1 MKKIDKLI
9 INSPYVEPQQY
20 WDYIRDTRE
29 FILQQG
35 RRPAGYVVA
44 SESSKS
50 FDDPGTFIEIDLVNS
65 IRPRIKKW
73 RDDGYTGVTGITKRL
88 LQHWQD
94 PEERKDR
101 RFFFCQVEAIET
113 LIWLTEAPDA
123 DKTGIEIPGD
133 GGEFSRWCNK
143 MATGSG
149 KTIVMAM
156 LIAWNVLNKVANGKD
171 SRFSKNILIVAP
183 GLTVRNRLSV
193 LNATDADNYYE
204 EFNIVPSGLMD
215 SLRQGKIKIINWHGL
230 AWQTEEKIAK
240 KKSVDKRGAKSD
252 EAYVKE
258 VLGDMANASNILVIN
273 DEAHHA
279 WRIPAESKIK
289 GVKKEDI
296 EESTVWVGGL
306 DRINRARGILR
317 CFDLSATPF
326 APSGKKASEEALFPW
341 IVSDF
346 GLNDAIE
353 GGLVKTPRVVV
364 RDDGN
369 VDKDLRS
376 RLYHI
381 YMDETV
387 KDDINQKVDESVPLP
402 DLIKNAYLLL
412 GKDWKATKD
421 EWEKVGYKV
430 PPVMITVANTTFT
443 SARIK
448 YSFDKDAF
456 LLSVAGLGELCNP
469 EKTLQIDS
477 SILQKAEA
485 ETEEVDVSASLNMT
499 EAEEAEEEEGEDAPK
514 EKKLTKKQQAEL
526 LRRTVD
532 TVGKIGE
539 PGEQIQN
546 VISVGMLSEG
556 WDAKTVTH
564 IMGLRAFSSQLLC
577 EQVVG
582 RGLRRT
588 SYDVGEDGLFE
599 AEYVNIFGV
608 PFTFL
613 PHEGGEDGP
622 PPPPPKPKTEIKP
635 DKENIQHE
643 ITFPNVVRIDH
654 VYKPQLTLNIANV
667 KPLELDPYDSITE
680 ADLAAIIAGKP
691 NPAALTE
698 IDLKEI
704 ADKLRL
710 QTIVFKIASSIYN
723 SEQKPDWKGSKETF
737 LIQLI
742 GIIEKF
748 IYSDKIVIKNP
759 LFNQDDSR
767 KRILIMLNMNKVV
780 QHIWNEIRAV
790 NTEAV
795 TPVFDKE
802 NPIRS
807 SSDIRTWWT
816 SKPCEPF
823 DKTHINFVV
832 VDSKWEF
839 LEAKTINDSDVV
851 KSFVKNDHLNFVVFY
866 NFQGVVRRFFPD
878 FIIKLKTGENLIVE
892 TKGQDNEQNK
902 TKRAYLD
909 EWCKAV
915 NQHGGFGL
923 WSWAVSF
930 DPNDLDLIL
939 YNSVQS
945 FSGHIYLD
953 TENDEVASRVFSA
966 VKHLLQEN
974 GFEVGKETEVV
985 RGSRIKNIWFKITS
999 PLRSKEAKELFEKAK
1014 KAIELAKLEKVQSEV
1029 NKNNFEAAAAFLN
1042 SVKDVPNVATIMG
1055 SLVVIKATVNG
1066 VPQLL
1071 IRNLTIE
1078 QTIQLG
1084 KNPSLMNNPLE
1095 LLNRLNNNPANNLL
1109 N

>member
-1 MKKIDKLI
+1 MKSIDKLI
-9 INSPYVEPQQY
+9 INSPYFEPEQY
-20 WDYIRDTRE
+20 WEYLRDTRE
-29 FILQQG
+29 FILQSG
-35 RRPAGYVVA
+35 RRPAGYVIA
-44 SESSKS
+44 SESSRS
-50 FDDPGTFIEIDLVNS
+50 FDDPGIFIEIKLVNT

-73 RDDGYTGVTGITKRL
+73 RENDYPGVTGITKRL
-88 LQHWQD
+88 LKHWQD

-101 RFFFCQVEAIET
+101 RFFFCQLEAIET

-123 DKTGIEIPGD
+123 EKTGIEIPGD
-133 GGEFSRWCNK
+133 GGDFSRWCNK
-143 MATGSG
+143 MATGTG
-149 KTIVMAM
+149 KTIVMSQ
-156 LIAWNVLNKVANGKD
+156 LIAWNILNKVANPKD
-171 SRFSKNILIVAP
+171 IRFSKSVLVVAP

-193 LNATDADNYYE
+193 LNPSDNYSYYE
-204 EFNIVPSGLMD
+204 EFNIVPPGLMD
-215 SLRQGKIKIINWHGL
+215 SLRQGKIKIVNWHAL
-230 AWQTEEKIAK
+230 AWQTDEKIAK

-258 VLGDMANASNILVIN
+258 VLGDMANASNIIVIN
-273 DEAHHA
+273 DESHHA
-279 WRIPAESKIK
+279 WRVPAESKIK

-306 DRINRARGILR
+306 DRIHRARKILR

-369 VDKDLRS
+369 VNKELQS

-381 YMDETV
+381 YMDDTV
-387 KDDINQKVDESVPLP
+387 KDDINQKVDESTPLP
-402 DLIKNAYLLL
+402 DLIRNAYQLL

-421 EWEKVGYKV
+421 DWEKVGYKI

-443 SARIK
+443 SGRIK
-448 YSFDKDAF
+448 YSFDTDNFA
-456 LLSVAGLGELCNP
+456 LSGLGLGDLCIP
-469 EKTLQIDS
+469 DKTLQIDS

-485 ETEEVDVSASLNMT
+485 E
-499 EAEEAEEEEGEDAPK
+499 AEEIEIGDIETDETEIEDAPK

-613 PHEGGEDGP
+613 PHEGGEGGP
-622 PPPPPKPKTEIKP
+622 PPPPPPPKTEIKP
-635 DKENIQHE
+635 VKEKIEHE
-643 ITFPNVVRIDH
+643 ISFPNVLRIDH
-654 VYKPQLTLNIANV
+654 IYKAKLDIDITLV
-667 KPLELDPYDSITE
+667 KPLNLDPYDTITE
-680 ADLAAIIAGKP
+680 AELEAIIAGKP

-704 ADKLRL
+704 SDKFRL
-710 QTIVFKIASSIYN
+710 QSIIFRIASTIYN
-723 SEQKPDWKGSKETF
+723 SEKKPDWKGSKEAF

-742 GIIEKF
+742 HIIEKF
-748 IYSDKIVIKNP
+748 IYSDKIVIQNP
-759 LFNQDDSR
+759 LFHQDESR

-790 NTEAV
+790 NTEEL

-802 NPIRS
+802 SPIRS

-816 SKPCEPF
+816 SKPCSPF

-832 VDSKWEF
+832 CDSKWEF
-839 LEAKTINDSDVV
+839 LEAKTINECDAVS
-851 KSFVKNDHLNFVVFY
+851 SFVKNDHLNFVIFY
-866 NFQGVVRRFFPD
+866 NYQGVVRRYFPD
-878 FIIKLKTGENLIVE
+878 FILKLESGLNLIIE

-902 TKRAYLD
+902 TKRAFLD
-909 EWCKAV
+909 EWCRAINK
-915 NQHGGFGL
+915 HGGFGQ
-923 WSWAVSF
+923 WAWDVSF
-930 DPNDLDLIL
+930 DPNDLMEIIER
-939 YNSVQS
+939 N
-945 FSGHIYLD
+945 
-953 TENDEVASRVFSA
+953 RVRS
-966 VKHLLQEN
+966 HLN
-974 GFEVGKETEVV
+974 
-985 RGSRIKNIWFKITS
+985 
-999 PLRSKEAKELFEKAK
+999 
-1014 KAIELAKLEKVQSEV
+1014 KL
-1029 NKNNFEAAAAFLN
+1029 
-1042 SVKDVPNVATIMG
+1042 VKDK
-1055 SLVVIKATVNG
+1055 L
-1066 VPQLL
+1066 
-1071 IRNLTIE
+1071 
-1078 QTIQLG
+1078 
-1084 KNPSLMNNPLE
+1084 
-1095 LLNRLNNNPANNLL
+1095 
-1109 N
+1109 

>member
-1 MKKIDKLI
+1 MKEINKLI
-9 INSPYVEPQQY
+9 INSPYTEPQEFWEY
-20 WDYIRDTRE
+20 LRDTRE
-29 FILQQG
+29 FIRKPG

-50 FDDPGTFIEIDLVNS
+50 FDDPGTFIEIDLVNT
-65 IRPRIKKW
+65 IRPRINKW
-73 RDDGYTGVTGITKRL
+73 REAGYPGVTGITKRL

-101 RFFFCQVEAIET
+101 RFFFCQLEAIET
-113 LIWLTEAPDA
+113 LIWLTEAPEA
-123 DKTGIEIPGD
+123 DKTGIEIPSD

-149 KTIVMAM
+149 KTIVMAQ
-156 LIAWNVLNKVANGKD
+156 LIAWNVLNKIANGKD
-171 SRFSKNILIVAP
+171 TRFSKNVLIVAP

-193 LNATDADNYYE
+193 LNPTDPENYYE

-258 VLGDMANASNILVIN
+258 VLGDMANATNIIVIN

-279 WRIPAESKIK
+279 WRVPAESKIK

-353 GGLVKTPRVVV
+353 AGLVKTPRVVV

-387 KDDINQKVDESVPLP
+387 KDDINQKVDESTPLP
-402 DLIKNAYLLL
+402 DLIRNAYLLL
-412 GKDWKATKD
+412 GKDWQATKD
-421 EWEKVGYKV
+421 DWEKAGYKI

-443 SARIK
+443 SGRIK

-456 LLSVAGLGELCNP
+456 NLSVAGLGDLCNP

-485 ETEEVDVSASLNMT
+485 ETEEVELAEVEET
-499 EAEEAEEEEGEDAPK
+499 EDDSEDAPK

-588 SYDVGEDGLFE
+588 SYDVAEDGLFE

-613 PHEGGEDGP
+613 PHEGGTDGP

-635 DKENIQHE
+635 VKEKSEHE

-654 VYKPQLTLNIANV
+654 VYKPQLALNIDNV
-667 KPLELDPYDSITE
+667 KTLELDPYESITE
-680 ADLAAIIAGKP
+680 AELAAIIAGKP
-691 NPAALTE
+691 NPAALSE

-704 ADKLRL
+704 GERFRI
-710 QTIVFKIASSIYN
+710 QSIIFKIASTIYN
-723 SEQKPDWKGSKETF
+723 SEKKPDWKGSKETF

-742 GIIEKF
+742 SIIEKF
-748 IYSDKIVIKNP
+748 IYSNKIVIKNP
-759 LFNQDDSR
+759 LFNQDEAR

-790 NTEAV
+790 NTEAL

-802 NPIRS
+802 SPIRS
-807 SSDIRTWWT
+807 SGDIRTWWT
-816 SKPCEPF
+816 SKPNEAF
-823 DKTHINFVV
+823 DKSHINFVV
-832 VDSKWEF
+832 VDSKWEY
-839 LEAKTINDSDVV
+839 LEAKTINESNVV
-851 KSFVKNDHLNFVVFY
+851 KSFVKNDHLNFVVYY
-866 NFQGVVRRFFPD
+866 NYQGVVRRFFPD
-878 FIIKLKTGENLIVE
+878 FLIKLTTGENLIVE

-902 TKRAYLD
+902 TKRAYLG
-909 EWCKAV
+909 EWCRAI
-915 NQHGGFGL
+915 NQHGGFGK

-930 DPNDLDLIL
+930 DPNDLDQIL
-939 YNSVQS
+939 QNSALS
-945 FSGHIYLD
+945 FSGHIFAD
-953 TENDEVASRVFSA
+953 TDNYNVAEKIFDGTINFFETA
-966 VKHLLQEN
+966 
-974 GFEVGKETEVV
+974 GFEISEEG
-985 RGSRIKNIWFKITS
+985 RIKQGSWFKEKVVYKIRNVF
-999 PLRSKEAKELFEKAK
+999 RSKEANEIFDKTK
-1014 KAIELAKLEKVQSEV
+1014 KAIELQQIEVHQSQA
-1029 NKNNFEAAAAFLN
+1029 NKNNAEAAAALLTA
-1042 SVKDVPNVATIMG
+1042 VKDVPFFATKMG
-1055 SLVVIKATVNG
+1055 SLVIIKTTDQNGKEQVITR
-1066 VPQLL
+1066 LL
-1071 IRNLTIE
+1071 TTEETIFYD
-1078 QTIQLG
+1078 Q
-1084 KNPSLMNNPLE
+1084 NPALLNNPIE
-1095 LLNRLNNNPANNLL
+1095 LLNSLNNGNDKKRLN
-1109 N
+1109 

>member
-1 MKKIDKLI
+1 MKNISKLI
-9 INSPYVEPQQY
+9 INSPYIEPQQY
-20 WDYIRDTRE
+20 WEYIRDTRE
-29 FILQQG
+29 FVLQAG

-50 FDDPGTFIEIDLVNS
+50 FDDPGTFIEIDLVNA
-65 IRPRIKKW
+65 IRPRINKW
-73 RDDGYTGVTGITKRL
+73 REAGYPGVTGITKRL

-101 RFFFCQVEAIET
+101 RFFFCQLEAIET
-113 LIWLTEAPDA
+113 LIWLTEAPEA
-123 DKTGIEIPGD
+123 DKTGIEIPSD

-149 KTIVMAM
+149 KTIVMAQ
-156 LIAWNVLNKVANGKD
+156 LIAWNVLNKIANGKD
-171 SRFSKNILIVAP
+171 IRFSKNVLIVAP
-183 GLTVRNRLSV
+183 GLTVRNRLAV
-193 LNATDADNYYE
+193 LNPTGLDNYYE

-215 SLRQGKIKIINWHGL
+215 SLRQAKIIIKNWHGL

-258 VLGDMANASNILVIN
+258 VLGDMANASNIIVIN

-279 WRIPAESKIK
+279 WRVPAESKIK

-296 EESTVWVGGL
+296 EESTIWVGGL

-353 GGLVKTPRVVV
+353 AGLVKTPRVVV

-381 YMDETV
+381 YMDESV

-421 EWEKVGYKV
+421 EWEKVGYKI
-430 PPVMITVANTTFT
+430 PPVMITVANTTVT

-456 LLSVAGLGELCNP
+456 LLSVAGLGDLCNP

-485 ETEEVDVSASLNMT
+485 ESEEVEIAEVEET
-499 EAEEAEEEEGEDAPK
+499 EDDSEDAPQ

-588 SYDVGEDGLFE
+588 SYDVAEDGLFE

-613 PHEGGEDGP
+613 PHEGGNDGP

-635 DKENIQHE
+635 VKEKSEHK

-654 VYKPQLTLNIANV
+654 IYKPQLALNIGKV
-667 KPLELDPYDSITE
+667 KTLELDPYDSITE
-680 ADLAAIIAGKP
+680 AELAAIIAGKP
-691 NPAALTE
+691 NPAALSE

-704 ADKLRL
+704 GEKFRL
-710 QTIVFKIASSIYN
+710 QSIIFRIASTIYN
-723 SEQKPDWKGSKETF
+723 SEKKPDWKGSKETF

-742 GIIEKF
+742 NIIEKF
-748 IYSDKIVIKNP
+748 IYSNKIVIKNP
-759 LFNQDDSR
+759 LFNQDEAR

-790 NTEAV
+790 NTEAL

-802 NPIRS
+802 SPIRS
-807 SSDIRTWWT
+807 SEDIRTWWT
-816 SKPCEPF
+816 SKPNESF
-823 DKTHINFVV
+823 DKSHINFVV
-832 VDSKWEF
+832 VDSKWEY
-839 LEAKTINDSDVV
+839 LEAKTINESNVV
-851 KSFVKNDHLNFVVFY
+851 KSFVKNDHLNFVVYY
-866 NFQGVVRRFFPD
+866 NYQGVVRRYFPD
-878 FIIKLKTGENLIVE
+878 FIIKLTTGENLIIE

-909 EWCKAV
+909 EWCRAI
-915 NQHGGFGL
+915 NQHGGFGK

-930 DPNDLDLIL
+930 DPNDLDQIL
-939 YNSVQS
+939 QNSALS
-945 FSGHIYLD
+945 YSGHIFAETDNY
-953 TENDEVASRVFSA
+953 NVAEKIFDATINFFEAS
-966 VKHLLQEN
+966 
-974 GFEVGKETEVV
+974 GFEISEEGKIKQ
-985 RGSRIKNIWFKITS
+985 GSWFKEKVVYKIRNVF
-999 PLRSKEAKELFEKAK
+999 RSKEAKEIFDKTK
-1014 KAIELAKLEKVQSEV
+1014 KAIELQQIEVHQSQA
-1029 NKNNFEAAAAFLN
+1029 NKNNAEAAAALLTA
-1042 SVKDVPNVATIMG
+1042 VKDVPFFATKMG
-1055 SLVVIKATVNG
+1055 SLVIIKTTDQNG
-1066 VPQLL
+1066 KEQVLTRLL
-1071 IRNLTIE
+1071 TTEETIFYD
-1078 QTIQLG
+1078 
-1084 KNPSLMNNPLE
+1084 KNPTLLNNPIG
-1095 LLNRLNNNPANNLL
+1095 LLNSLNNGNN
-1109 N
+1109 

>member
-1 MKKIDKLI
+1 MKNINKLI

-20 WDYIRDTRE
+20 WEYIRDTRE
-29 FILQQG
+29 FVLQAG

-50 FDDPGTFIEIDLVNS
+50 FDDPGTFIEIDLVNT
-65 IRPRIKKW
+65 IRPRINKW
-73 RDDGYTGVTGITKRL
+73 REAGYPGVTGITKRL

-101 RFFFCQVEAIET
+101 RFFFCQLEAIET
-113 LIWLTEAPDA
+113 LIWLTEAPEA
-123 DKTGIEIPGD
+123 DKTGIDIPSD

-149 KTIVMAM
+149 KTIVMAQ
-156 LIAWNVLNKVANGKD
+156 LIAWNVLNKIANGKD
-171 SRFSKNILIVAP
+171 TRFSKNVLIVAP

-193 LNATDADNYYE
+193 LNPTDPENYYE

-258 VLGDMANASNILVIN
+258 VLGDMANATNIIVIN

-279 WRIPAESKIK
+279 WRVPAESKIK

-353 GGLVKTPRVVV
+353 AGLVKTPRVVV

-387 KDDINQKVDESVPLP
+387 KDDINQKVDESTPLP
-402 DLIKNAYLLL
+402 DLIRNAYLLL
-412 GKDWKATKD
+412 GKDWQATKD
-421 EWEKVGYKV
+421 DWEKAGYKI

-443 SARIK
+443 SGRIK

-456 LLSVAGLGELCNP
+456 NLSVAGLGDLCNP

-485 ETEEVDVSASLNMT
+485 ESEEVELVEVEET
-499 EAEEAEEEEGEDAPK
+499 EDDSEDAPK

-588 SYDVGEDGLFE
+588 SYDVAEDGLFE

-613 PHEGGEDGP
+613 PHEGGTDGP

-635 DKENIQHE
+635 VKEKAEHE

-654 VYKPQLTLNIANV
+654 VYKPQLALNIGKV
-667 KPLELDPYDSITE
+667 KTLELDPYESITE
-680 ADLAAIIAGKP
+680 AELAAIIAGKP
-691 NPAALTE
+691 NPAALSE

-704 ADKLRL
+704 GERFRL
-710 QTIVFKIASSIYN
+710 QSIIFKIASTIYN
-723 SEQKPDWKGSKETF
+723 SEKKPDWKGSKETF

-742 GIIEKF
+742 SIIEKF
-748 IYSDKIVIKNP
+748 IYSNKIVIKNP
-759 LFNQDDSR
+759 LFNQDEAR

-790 NTEAV
+790 NTEAL

-802 NPIRS
+802 SPIRS
-807 SSDIRTWWT
+807 SGDIRTWWT
-816 SKPCEPF
+816 SKPNEAF
-823 DKTHINFVV
+823 DKSHINFVV
-832 VDSKWEF
+832 VDSKWEY
-839 LEAKTINDSDVV
+839 LEAKTINESNVV
-851 KSFVKNDHLNFVVFY
+851 KSFVKNDHLNFVVYY
-866 NFQGVVRRFFPD
+866 NYQGVVRRFFPD
-878 FIIKLKTGENLIVE
+878 FLIKLTTGENLIVE

-909 EWCKAV
+909 EWCRAI
-915 NQHGGFGL
+915 NQHGGFGK

-930 DPNDLDLIL
+930 DPNDLDQIL
-939 YNSVQS
+939 QNSALS
-945 FSGHIYLD
+945 FSGHIFAD
-953 TENDEVASRVFSA
+953 TDNYNVAEKIFDA
-966 VKHLLQEN
+966 TINFFETA
-974 GFEVGKETEVV
+974 GFEISEEGKIKQ
-985 RGSRIKNIWFKITS
+985 GSWFKEKVVYKIRNVF
-999 PLRSKEAKELFEKAK
+999 RSKEAKEIFDKTK
-1014 KAIELAKLEKVQSEV
+1014 KAIELQQIEVHQSQA
-1029 NKNNFEAAAAFLN
+1029 NKNNAEAAAALLTA
-1042 SVKDVPNVATIMG
+1042 VKDVPFFATKMG
-1055 SLVVIKATVNG
+1055 SLVIIKTTDQNGKEQVITR
-1066 VPQLL
+1066 LL
-1071 IRNLTIE
+1071 TTEETIFYD
-1078 QTIQLG
+1078 Q
-1084 KNPSLMNNPLE
+1084 NPALLNNPIE
-1095 LLNRLNNNPANNLL
+1095 LLNSLNNGDDKKRLN
-1109 N
+1109 

>member
-1 MKKIDKLI
+1 MKNINKLI

-20 WDYIRDTRE
+20 WEYIRDTRE
-29 FILQQG
+29 FILQEG

-50 FDDPGTFIEIDLVNS
+50 FDDPGTFIEIDLVNT
-65 IRPRIKKW
+65 IRPRINKW
-73 RDDGYTGVTGITKRL
+73 RKAGYPGVTGITKRL

-101 RFFFCQVEAIET
+101 RFFFCQLEAIET
-113 LIWLTEAPDA
+113 LIWLTEAPEA
-123 DKTGIEIPGD
+123 DKTGIEIPSD

-149 KTIVMAM
+149 KTIVMAQ
-156 LIAWNVLNKVANGKD
+156 LIAWNVLNKIANGKD
-171 SRFSKNILIVAP
+171 TRFSKNVLIIAP

-193 LNATDADNYYE
+193 LNPTGLDNYYE

-215 SLRQGKIKIINWHGL
+215 SLRQGKIIIKNWHGL

-258 VLGDMANASNILVIN
+258 VLGDMANATNIIVIN

-279 WRIPAESKIK
+279 WRVPAESKIK

-353 GGLVKTPRVVV
+353 AGLVKTPRVVV

-369 VDKDLRS
+369 VDANLRS

-387 KDDINQKVDESVPLP
+387 KDDINQKVDESTPLP
-402 DLIKNAYLLL
+402 DLIRNAYLLL
-412 GKDWKATKD
+412 GKDWQATKD
-421 EWEKVGYKV
+421 DWEKAGYKI

-443 SARIK
+443 SGRIK

-456 LLSVAGLGELCNP
+456 NLAVAGLGDLCNP

-485 ETEEVDVSASLNMT
+485 ESEEVELAEVEET
-499 EAEEAEEEEGEDAPK
+499 EDDSEDAPK

-526 LRRTVD
+526 LRKTVD

-588 SYDVGEDGLFE
+588 SYDVAEDGLFE

-613 PHEGGEDGP
+613 PHEGGTDGP

-635 DKENIQHE
+635 VKEKAEHE

-654 VYKPQLTLNIANV
+654 VYKPQLALNIGKV
-667 KPLELDPYDSITE
+667 KTLELDPYESITE
-680 ADLAAIIAGKP
+680 AELAAIIAGKP
-691 NPAALTE
+691 NPAALSE

-704 ADKLRL
+704 GERFRL
-710 QTIVFKIASSIYN
+710 QSIIFKIASTIYN
-723 SEQKPDWKGSKETF
+723 SEKKPDWKGSKETF

-742 GIIEKF
+742 SIIEKF
-748 IYSDKIVIKNP
+748 IYSNKIVIKNP
-759 LFNQDDSR
+759 LFNQDEAR

-790 NTEAV
+790 NTEAL

-802 NPIRS
+802 SPIRS
-807 SSDIRTWWT
+807 SADIRTWWT
-816 SKPCEPF
+816 SKPNEAF
-823 DKTHINFVV
+823 DKSHINFVV
-832 VDSKWEF
+832 VDSKWEY
-839 LEAKTINDSDVV
+839 LEAKTINASNVV
-851 KSFVKNDHLNFVVFY
+851 KSFVKNDHLNFVVYY
-866 NFQGVVRRFFPD
+866 NYQGVVRRFFPD
-878 FIIKLKTGENLIVE
+878 FLIKLTTGENLIVE

-909 EWCKAV
+909 EWCRAI
-915 NQHGGFGL
+915 NQHGGFGK

-930 DPNDLDLIL
+930 DPNDLDQIL
-939 YNSVQS
+939 QNSALS
-945 FSGHIYLD
+945 FSGHIFAD
-953 TENDEVASRVFSA
+953 TDNYNVAEKIFGATINFFETS
-966 VKHLLQEN
+966 
-974 GFEVGKETEVV
+974 GFEISEEG
-985 RGSRIKNIWFKITS
+985 RIKQGSWFKEKVVYKIRNVF
-999 PLRSKEAKELFEKAK
+999 RSKEAKEIFDKTK
-1014 KAIELAKLEKVQSEV
+1014 KAIELQQIEKHQSEV
-1029 NKNNFEAAAAFLN
+1029 NKNNAEAAAALLTA
-1042 SVKDVPNVATIMG
+1042 VKDVPFFATKMG
-1055 SLVVIKATVNG
+1055 SLVIIKTTDLDGKEQVITR
-1066 VPQLL
+1066 LL
-1071 IRNLTIE
+1071 TTDETIYYD
-1078 QTIQLG
+1078 
-1084 KNPSLMNNPLE
+1084 KNPDLLNNPIE
-1095 LLNRLNNNPANNLL
+1095 LLNSLNGGQTKRLN
-1109 N
+1109 

>member
-1 MKKIDKLI
+1 MKNINKLI

-20 WDYIRDTRE
+20 WEYIRDTRE
-29 FILQQG
+29 FILQEG

-50 FDDPGTFIEIDLVNS
+50 FDDPGKFIEIDLVNT
-65 IRPRIKKW
+65 IRPRISKW
-73 RDDGYTGVTGITKRL
+73 REAGYPGVTGITKRL

-101 RFFFCQVEAIET
+101 RFFFCQLEAIET
-113 LIWLTEAPDA
+113 LIWLTEAPEA
-123 DKTGIEIPGD
+123 DKTGIEIPSD

-149 KTIVMAM
+149 KTIVMAQ
-156 LIAWNVLNKVANGKD
+156 LIAWNVLNKIANGKD
-171 SRFSKNILIVAP
+171 TRFSKNVLIVAP

-193 LNATDADNYYE
+193 LNPTDPENYYE

-240 KKSVDKRGAKSD
+240 KKTVDKRGAKSD

-258 VLGDMANASNILVIN
+258 VLGDMSNASNIIVIN

-279 WRIPAESKIK
+279 WRVPAESKLK

-353 GGLVKTPRVVV
+353 AGLVKTPRVVV

-387 KDDINQKVDESVPLP
+387 KDDINQKVDESTPLP
-402 DLIKNAYLLL
+402 DLIRNAYLLL
-412 GKDWKATKD
+412 GKDWQATKD
-421 EWEKVGYKV
+421 NWEKAGYKI

-443 SARIK
+443 SGRIK

-456 LLSVAGLGELCNP
+456 NLSVTGLGDLCNP
-469 EKTLQIDS
+469 EKTLQIDY

-485 ETEEVDVSASLNMT
+485 ESEEVEVTVVEET
-499 EAEEAEEEEGEDAPK
+499 ENNTEDTPK
-514 EKKLTKKQQAEL
+514 EKKLTKKQYAEL

-588 SYDVGEDGLFE
+588 SYDVAEDGLFE

-613 PHEGGEDGP
+613 PHEGGADGP

-635 DKENIQHE
+635 VIEKSEHE

-654 VYKPQLTLNIANV
+654 VYKPQLSLNIDTA
-667 KPLELDPYDSITE
+667 KILELDPYESIIE
-680 ADLAAIIAGKP
+680 AELAAIIAGKP
-691 NPAALTE
+691 NPAALSE

-704 ADKLRL
+704 GERFRL
-710 QTIVFKIASSIYN
+710 QSIIFKIASTIYN
-723 SEQKPDWKGSKETF
+723 SEKKPDWKGSKETF

-742 GIIEKF
+742 SIIDKF
-748 IYSDKIVIKNP
+748 INSNKIVIKNP
-759 LFNQDDSR
+759 LFNQDEAR

-790 NTEAV
+790 NTEAL

-802 NPIRS
+802 SPIRS
-807 SSDIRTWWT
+807 SGDIRTWWT
-816 SKPCEPF
+816 SKPNEAF
-823 DKTHINFVV
+823 DKSHINFVV
-832 VDSKWEF
+832 VDNKWEY
-839 LEAKTINDSDVV
+839 LEAKSINESDLV
-851 KSFVKNDHLNFVVFY
+851 KSFVKNDHLNFVIYY
-866 NFQGVVRRFFPD
+866 NYLGVVRRFFPD
-878 FIIKLKTGENLIVE
+878 FICKLTNDEYLIIE

-909 EWCKAV
+909 EWCRAV
-915 NQHGGFGL
+915 NHHGGFGR
-923 WSWAVSF
+923 WSWVVSF
-930 DPNDLDLIL
+930 NPNDLQEKIL
-939 YNSVQS
+939 QA
-945 FSGHIYLD
+945 SG
-953 TENDEVASRVFSA
+953 
-966 VKHLLQEN
+966 
-974 GFEVGKETEVV
+974 
-985 RGSRIKNIWFKITS
+985 RIAFKILNVKEVMS
-999 PLRSKEAKELFEKAK
+999 PELITATISAGMQAIELWINLKDREKAK
-1014 KAIELAKLEKVQSEV
+1014 NALTQIPIIQNTAENRGEAINLTNLLSPELLETFSGRVKKCFDKYQSVLNDEKFLPQEIDDATIAVRRCVCRELARLKDLNGFIPDGILFRYWKVYQCLLE
-1029 NKNNFEAAAAFLN
+1029 N
-1042 SVKDVPNVATIMG
+1042 
-1055 SLVVIKATVNG
+1055 
-1066 VPQLL
+1066 
-1071 IRNLTIE
+1071 
-1078 QTIQLG
+1078 
-1084 KNPSLMNNPLE
+1084 
-1095 LLNRLNNNPANNLL
+1095 
-1109 N
+1109 

>member
-20 WDYIRDTRE
+20 WEYIRDTRE
-29 FILQQG
+29 FLLQQG
-35 RRPAGYVVA
+35 RRPAGYIVA

-50 FDDPGTFIEIDLVNS
+50 FDDPGTFIEIDLVNK
-65 IRPRIKKW
+65 IRPRIANW
-73 RDDGYTGVTGITKRL
+73 RDADYPGVTGITKRL
-88 LQHWQD
+88 LQHWRD

-101 RFFFCQVEAIET
+101 RFFFCQLEAIET

-123 DKTGIEIPGD
+123 EKTGIDIPSD
-133 GGEFSRWCNK
+133 GGEFSRWCSK

-149 KTIVMAM
+149 KTIVMAQ

-171 SRFSKNILIVAP
+171 ARFSKTVLIVAP

-193 LNATDADNYYE
+193 LNPTAEDNYYE
-204 EFNIVPSGLMD
+204 EFNVVPSGLMD
-215 SLRQGKIKIINWHGL
+215 SLRQGKFKIINWHAL
-230 AWQTEEKIAK
+230 AWQTDEKIAK

-258 VLGDMANASNILVIN
+258 VLGDLSGASNIIVIN

-279 WRIPAESKIK
+279 WRVAPESKIK

-296 EESTVWVGGL
+296 EESTVWIGGL

-353 GGLVKTPRVVV
+353 SGLVKTPRVVV

-369 VDKDLRS
+369 PAYRDLRS

-387 KDDINQKVDESVPLP
+387 KDDINQKVDETVPLP
-402 DLIKNAYLLL
+402 DLIRNAYLLL

-421 EWEKVGYKV
+421 EWEKAGYKV
-430 PPVMITVANTTFT
+430 PPVMITVANTTYT

-448 YSFDKDAF
+448 YSFDTDSF
-456 LLSVAGLGELCNP
+456 LLSVAGLGELSNP
-469 EKTLQIDS
+469 DKTLQIDS
-477 SILQKAEA
+477 KVLGQAEA
-485 ETEEVDVSASLNMT
+485 ETEEVEIT
-499 EAEEAEEEEGEDAPK
+499 EVEETEEIDDEDTPK

-526 LRRTVD
+526 LRRIVD

-635 DKENIQHE
+635 DKEKIKHE
-643 ITFPNVVRIDH
+643 ITFPNVIRIDH
-654 VYKPQLTLNIANV
+654 IYKPKLTLDISKV
-667 KPLELDPYDSITE
+667 KPLELDPYESIT
-680 ADLAAIIAGKP
+680 AAKLNAIIAGKP

-704 ADKLRL
+704 ANKLRL
-710 QTIVFKIASSIYN
+710 QTIIFKIASSIYN

-759 LFNQDDSR
+759 LFNQDESR

-790 NTEAV
+790 NTEAL
-795 TPVFDKE
+795 TPSFDKE

-807 SSDIRTWWT
+807 SGDIRTWWT
-816 SKPCEPF
+816 SKPNEAF
-823 DKTHINFVV
+823 GKTHINFVV
-832 VDSKWEF
+832 VDSKWEY
-839 LEAKTINDSDVV
+839 LEAKTINESSVV
-851 KSFVKNDHLNFVVFY
+851 KSFVKNDHLNFVIYY
-866 NFQGVVRRFFPD
+866 NFQGVVRRYFPD
-878 FIIKLKTGENLIVE
+878 FIIKLNNGKNVILE

-909 EWCKAV
+909 EWCRAV

-923 WSWAVSF
+923 WNWAVSF
-930 DPNDLDLIL
+930 DPNDL
-939 YNSVQS
+939 NSTLS
-945 FSGHIYLD
+945 KFDDSISEEEDYLLD
-953 TENDEVASRVFSA
+953 D
-966 VKHLLQEN
+966 
-974 GFEVGKETEVV
+974 
-985 RGSRIKNIWFKITS
+985 NI
-999 PLRSKEAKELFEKAK
+999 PY
-1014 KAIELAKLEKVQSEV
+1014 
-1029 NKNNFEAAAAFLN
+1029 
-1042 SVKDVPNVATIMG
+1042 DMG
-1055 SLVVIKATVNG
+1055 DPDGL
-1066 VPQLL
+1066 
-1071 IRNLTIE
+1071 
-1078 QTIQLG
+1078 
-1084 KNPSLMNNPLE
+1084 
-1095 LLNRLNNNPANNLL
+1095 
-1109 N
+1109 